1 MNKSMWLA
9 IENFITFD
17 IPIYNILSSIVS
29 LQIMLGNS
37 NGLLDEFLRT
47 YIDNV
52 FDKYDTDKSG
62 SLDAQ

>member
-1 MNKSMWLA
+1 MWLA